1 MELIEME
8 WWVLTV
14 LLNRSQQEARKA
26 MDVQTTSST
35 KQTKSPIVQNGTNVE
50 RNRIDYEGLV
60 QWTPSIWSSA
70 SVMEA
75 EHIFN
80 ADTGLRCLVVIDREN
95 RPVGLVM
102 RDRFYEVMGR
112 RFSPALLHDKPISR
126 LMDKD
131 GLFVEHGTDTS
142 ELLDLVA
149 ARPEE
154 RMYDSIVLTKQGQLA
169 GVIGPKSITALS
181 KMIREKH
188 AQQEQLT
195 VKSTVTS
202 LTVIRQEAEH
212 VRVSASDGLQH
223 AAEMIEETLIGK
235 SVLDKVTSSLQLVAK
250 QAEEQKRQT
259 EELTEHAA
267 AVADS
272 VGIIRG
278 WSDTCHMLALNA
290 SIEAARAGEHGRG
303 FEVVATEVR
312 KLAVLTKS
320 ATDQIEAT
328 LLQMGRSLAATVQ
341 ASEASAAET
350 THTVAGLKTALS
362 QFERLFRMIADN
374 RESLVQVDD
383 YAARMSLKAEEAQQ
397 RLSSLSEND

>member
-1 MELIEME
+1 M
-8 WWVLTV
+8 TV
-14 LLNRSQQEARKA
+14 LLNRSQQEAIKA
-26 MDVQTTSST
+26 VDAHST
-35 KQTKSPIVQNGTNVE
+35 GSTMQTKSSTLPNGTTVE
-50 RNRIDYEGLV
+50 RNRMEYEGLL
-60 QWTPSIWSSA
+60 QWAPSILSSA
-70 SVMEA
+70 NVMEA
-75 EHIFN
+75 EQLFN
-80 ADTGLRCLVVIDREN
+80 ADAALRCLVVIDGEN

-112 RFSPALLHDKPISR
+112 RFSPALLYDKPISR

-131 GLFVEHGTDTS
+131 GLFVEYGTATS

-154 RMYDSIVLTKQGQLA
+154 RMYDSIVFTKQGRLA

-181 KMIREKH
+181 KIMREKH
-188 AQQEQLT
+188 AQQEQST
-195 VKSTVTS
+195 VKSTMGS

-212 VRVSASDGLQH
+212 VRASASEGLEH
-223 AAEMIEETLIGK
+223 AAEMIEETLKGK
-235 SVLDKVTSSLQLVAK
+235 SVLDKVASSFQLVAQ

-320 ATDQIEAT
+320 ATDQIEET
-328 LLQMGRSLAATVQ
+328 LLQMGRSLSATVQ

-350 THTVAGLKTALS
+350 HHTVAGLKTALS

-383 YAARMSLKAEEAQQ
+383 YANRMSMKAKEAQHH
-397 RLSSLSEND
+397 LSAMSENA